1 LNVAEALVVVMVLT
15 MVVLVVMAAEA
26 MTPLSTVRY

>member
-26 MTPLSTVRY
+26 MTPLSTVCY